1 MRVTWPPARRRVR
14 AAAAPDP
21 PRRAARLSRGLRRH
35 GRSVA
40 VVVVGRCLTVAGS
53 VVGLR
58 LLTEY
63 LPPET
68 FGRYKLALAGLSL
81 IAGIAV
87 RPFIQY
93 AMRAYHDV
101 VVGGGLHQFLTRSA
115 RSFGAYVA
123 ALGLAV
129 AAAGWVLTRGG
140 GRLGPAVPAL
150 LGAVL
155 ALQALVERDRALS
168 ITRGRQGA
176 AESVG
181 VGLAWLIPV
190 AVAGSVL
197 VGESLSVVLA
207 AHAGALGLLLAPLP
221 ARGRGTGGDRGAPGA
236 ADATDATDAAGSAWT
251 FAWPLMAAG
260 CLSWLAHESD
270 RFILGYY
277 HGAGAV
283 GLYAAAYGL
292 ASAPFTAAASAA
304 AQVMLPV
311 AFAASARAG
320 GDAVPAA
327 PRSVFAGALLVG
339 AGGVCVVWLA
349 GDRIAGL
356 LLAESYRS
364 AAPDLMVWIALGYAC
379 FGAATC
385 LDLAAFGAKRT
396 VFVMIASGA
405 AAVTNVGL
413 DLLLVPARGAT
424 GAAVAT
430 AAALCVYLLCMG
442 GLLRAARTGSGAGG
456 GPVRLSQLGRA
467 AGAGTHRAGA
477 DREHG

>member
-1 MRVTWPPARRRVR
+1 M
-14 AAAAPDP
+14 
-21 PRRAARLSRGLRRH
+21 
-35 GRSVA
+35 
-40 VVVVGRCLTVAGS
+40 
-53 VVGLR
+53 R

-68 FGRYKLALAGLSL
+68 FGRYKLALAGVSL

-93 AMRAYHDV
+93 VMRAYHDAA
-101 VVGGGLHQFLTRSA
+101 VGGGLQRFLTRSA

-123 ALGLAV
+123 GLGLAG
-129 AAAGWVLTRGG
+129 ATAGWVLTRGG
-140 GRLGPAVPAL
+140 GWLGPAVPAL

-168 ITRGRQGA
+168 ITRGRQAA

-181 VGLAWLIPV
+181 VGLSWLIPI

-197 VGESLSVVLA
+197 VSESLSVVLA
-207 AHAGALGLLLAPLP
+207 AHAGVLVLLLLTPRL
-221 ARGRGTGGDRGAPGA
+221 ARGRGTGGGRGVAGA
-236 ADATDATDAAGSAWT
+236 AGAAGAAGSAWT
-251 FAWPLMAAG
+251 FAWPLVAAG

-277 HGAGAV
+277 HGASAV
-283 GLYAAAYGL
+283 GLYTAAYGV
-292 ASAPFTAAASAA
+292 ASAPFTAAAGAA

-311 AFAASARAG
+311 VFAAGARAG
-320 GDAVPAA
+320 GDAAPAA
-327 PRSVFAGALLVG
+327 PRSVLAGALLVG
-339 AGGVCVVWLA
+339 GGGVSVVWLA

-356 LLAESYRS
+356 LLAESYRA
-364 AAPDLMVWIALGYAC
+364 AAPDLLVWIALGYAC
-379 FGAATC
+379 FGAAMC
-385 LDLAAFGAKRT
+385 LDLSAFGAKRT

-405 AAVTNVGL
+405 AAATNVGL

-430 AAALCVYLLCMG
+430 AAALCVYLLCMA
-442 GLLRAARTGSGAGG
+442 GLLRAARTGSGAAG
-456 GPVRLSQLGRA
+456 GPVRPSQPGRA
-467 AGAGTHRAGA
+467 VGAGTHRAGA
-477 DREHG
+477 DREG

>member
-1 MRVTWPPARRRVR
+1 M
-14 AAAAPDP
+14 
-21 PRRAARLSRGLRRH
+21 
-35 GRSVA
+35 
-40 VVVVGRCLTVAGS
+40 
-53 VVGLR
+53 R
-58 LLTEY
+58 LLTEH

-68 FGRYKLALAGLSL
+68 FGSYKLALAGVSL

-93 AMRAYHDV
+93 AMRAYHDA
-101 VVGGGLHQFLTRSA
+101 VVGGGPHRFLTRSA
-115 RSFGAYVA
+115 RSFAAYVA

-129 AAAGWVLTRGG
+129 AVAGWVLSRGG

-155 ALQALVERDRALS
+155 ALKALVDRVRALS
-168 ITRGRQGA
+168 VTRGRQGA

-207 AHAGALGLLLAPLP
+207 AHAGALVLLLLAPRL
-221 ARGRGTGGDRGAPGA
+221 ARSRGTGGDRGAPDAAGA
-236 ADATDATDAAGSAWT
+236 GGAAGSAWT

-292 ASAPFTAAASAA
+292 ASAPFTAAAGAA

-320 GDAVPAA
+320 GNAVPAA
-327 PRSVFAGALLVG
+327 PRPVFAGALLVG

-356 LLAESYRS
+356 LLAESYRA

-430 AAALCVYLLCMG
+430 AAALCVYLLCMA
-442 GLLRAARTGSGAGG
+442 GLLRAARTGSGA
-456 GPVRLSQLGRA
+456 
-467 AGAGTHRAGA
+467 AGAGT
-477 DREHG
+477 

>member
-1 MRVTWPPARRRVR
+1 M
-14 AAAAPDP
+14 
-21 PRRAARLSRGLRRH
+21 
-35 GRSVA
+35 
-40 VVVVGRCLTVAGS
+40 
-53 VVGLR
+53 R

-68 FGRYKLALAGLSL
+68 FGSYKLALAGVSL

-93 AMRAYHDV
+93 AMRAYHDA
-101 VVGGGLHQFLTRSA
+101 VVGGGPHRFLTRSA
-115 RSFGAYVA
+115 RSFAAYVA

-150 LGAVL
+150 LGVVL
-155 ALQALVERDRALS
+155 VLKALVDRVRALS
-168 ITRGRQGA
+168 VTRGRQGA

-207 AHAGALGLLLAPLP
+207 AHAGALGLLLLLALRP
-221 ARGRGTGGDRGAPGA
+221 ARGRETGGDRGAPGA
-236 ADATDATDAAGSAWT
+236 ADAADATDAYGSAWT

-292 ASAPFTAAASAA
+292 ASAPFTAAAGAA

-356 LLAESYRS
+356 LLAESYRA

-430 AAALCVYLLCMG
+430 AAALCVYLLCMA
-442 GLLRAARTGSGAGG
+442 GLLRAARTGSGA
-456 GPVRLSQLGRA
+456 
-467 AGAGTHRAGA
+467 AGAGTQRAGA

>member
-1 MRVTWPPARRRVR
+1 M
-14 AAAAPDP
+14 
-21 PRRAARLSRGLRRH
+21 
-35 GRSVA
+35 
-40 VVVVGRCLTVAGS
+40 
-53 VVGLR
+53 R
-58 LLTEY
+58 LLTEH

-68 FGRYKLALAGLSL
+68 FGRYKLALAGVSL

-93 AMRAYHDV
+93 AMRAYHDA
-101 VVGGGLHQFLTRSA
+101 VVGGGLHRFLTRSA

-190 AVAGSVL
+190 AVAGSAL
-197 VGESLSVVLA
+197 VGESLFVVLA
-207 AHAGALGLLLAPLP
+207 AHAGALALLLLAPRL
-221 ARGRGTGGDRGAPGA
+221 AHGRGTGGDRGAPGA
-236 ADATDATDAAGSAWT
+236 ANAAAGAAGSAWT
-251 FAWPLMAAG
+251 FAWPLVAAG

-283 GLYAAAYGL
+283 GLYAAAYGV
-292 ASAPFTAAASAA
+292 ASAPFTAAAGAA

-311 AFAASARAG
+311 VFAVSARPG
-320 GDAVPAA
+320 GDAAPAA
-327 PRSVFAGALLVG
+327 PRSVLAGALLVG

-356 LLAESYRS
+356 LLAESYRA
-364 AAPDLMVWIALGYAC
+364 AAPDLLVWIALGYAC
-379 FGAATC
+379 FGAAIC
-385 LDLAAFGAKRT
+385 LDLTAYGAKRT

-430 AAALCVYLLCMG
+430 AAALCVYLLCMA
-442 GLLRAARTGSGAGG
+442 GLLRAARTGFGAGG
-456 GPVRLSQLGRA
+456 GPVRPSQPGRA

>member
-1 MRVTWPPARRRVR
+1 M
-14 AAAAPDP
+14 
-21 PRRAARLSRGLRRH
+21 
-35 GRSVA
+35 
-40 VVVVGRCLTVAGS
+40 
-53 VVGLR
+53 R

-68 FGRYKLALAGLSL
+68 FGGYKLALAGVSL
-81 IAGIAV
+81 IAGIGV

-93 AMRAYHDV
+93 AMRAYHDAAV
-101 VVGGGLHQFLTRSA
+101 SGGLHRFLTRSA

-140 GRLGPAVPAL
+140 GGLGPAVPAL

-168 ITRGRQGA
+168 VTRGRQGA

-197 VGESLSVVLA
+197 VGGSLSVVLA
-207 AHAGALGLLLAPLP
+207 AHAGALGLLLLAPRL
-221 ARGRGTGGDRGAPGA
+221 AHGRGTGGDRGAPGA
-236 ADATDATDAAGSAWT
+236 ADAVDATGAAGSAWT
-251 FAWPLMAAG
+251 YAWPLVAAG

-292 ASAPFTAAASAA
+292 ASAPFTAAAGAA

-356 LLAESYRS
+356 LLAESYRA

-379 FGAATC
+379 FGAAMC

-430 AAALCVYLLCMG
+430 AAALCVYLLCMA
-442 GLLRAARTGSGAGG
+442 GLLRAAQ
-456 GPVRLSQLGRA
+456 PGRA
-467 AGAGTHRAGA
+467 AGAGTQRAGA
-477 DREHG
+477 EREHG